1 MALPR
6 RIEGERDR
14 RDWFQLEDRHTGV
27 LVGRLA
33 AAAIVA
39 LAAAFAAP
47 QERALALA
55 ACGAAALLQT
65 LLWLV
70 PRRFP
75 RRLRLMVDLSL
86 IVDAAWATALAH
98 AWGGP
103 YAAMAGLFL
112 VTALWAALGYS
123 ARTGLKAAILATLGF
138 LLLVWYAD
146 GGRLWHDA
154 SLGRIG
160 LFWGVL
166 VAAIAGAA
174 TNERLLAQQRD
185 RAAALHEAAERLLMA
200 TDRATMD
207 AATIEAAERI
217 ARGWRATVRMGPA
230 PGRLRLARE
239 GRVGVVVVPVA
250 VSGAPVG
257 ALECRRPLGRG
268 RRVHRMRGAAIE
280 GLQTLAAQ
288 LGNAVWRADLLEQ
301 TERAALTDGLTGL
314 DNRRSFD
321 IELAKRLDEAR
332 RTERPLSL
340 CLMDIDHF
348 KSFND
353 TFGHQA
359 GDETLAAVAAAVRGT
374 CRGSDLPA
382 RYGGEELALLLPGS
396 GLDDAVE
403 VAERVRQAV
412 EAIEL
417 PTRQVTVSI
426 GVSTTDGSCSAEL
439 LIEASDRALYAS
451 KEGGRNRVT
460 AEPTTVTA

>member
-1 MALPR
+1 MA
-6 RIEGERDR
+6 
-14 RDWFQLEDRHTGV
+14 GV
-27 LVGRLA
+27 A
-33 AAAIVA
+33 AAAAPQGSAPAIA
-39 LAAAFAAP
+39 ACAAAIALQAA
-47 QERALALA
+47 
-55 ACGAAALLQT
+55 
-65 LLWLV
+65 LWLV

-103 YAAMAGLFL
+103 YAGMSGLFL
-112 VTALWAALGYS
+112 ITALWAALGYS

-146 GGRLWHDA
+146 EGRLWSGA

-166 VAAIAGAA
+166 MAAIAGAA
-174 TNERLLAQQRD
+174 TNERWLAQQRD
-185 RAAALHEAAERLLMA
+185 RAAALHGAAEALLQA
-200 TDRATMD
+200 GDRDAMV
-207 AATIEAAERI
+207 AATVAA
-217 ARGWRATVRMGPA
+217 AQGVAPGWRAGVRMGPA
-230 PGRLRLARE
+230 PECVRLVRAGHE
-239 GRVGVVVVPVA
+239 GVVVLPVTVA
-250 VSGAPVG
+250 GAAVG
-257 ALECRRPLGRG
+257 ALECRRALGRR
-268 RRVHRMRGAAIE
+268 RRVHRIRASAVE

-288 LGNAVWRADLLEQ
+288 LGNALWRADLLEQ

-314 DNRRSFD
+314 SNRRAFD
-321 IELAKRLDEAR
+321 LELARRLEEAR

-359 GDETLAAVAAAVRGT
+359 GDETLAAVAAAIAGA
-374 CRGSDLPA
+374 CRASDVPA
-382 RYGGEELALLLPGS
+382 RYGGEEMALLLPGS
-396 GLDDAVE
+396 GLEDAMD
-403 VAERVRQAV
+403 VAERIRAAV
-412 EAIEL
+412 EAIPL
-417 PTRQVTVSI
+417 DTRQVTVSI

-460 AEPTTVTA
+460 AERATVTAA